1 MNYIDDITT
10 LYIDEQLYKMEDIIN
25 EIADTAL
32 KNKLNNKLGHIRD
45 ELKIMYVTAY
55 NIADAMDM
63 IQNAID
69 KLD

>member
-1 MNYIDDITT
+1 MEYIDDITT
-10 LYIDEQLYKMEDIIN
+10 LYIDEQLYEMEDIIN

-32 KNKLNNKLGHIRD
+32 KNKLNNKLDHIRD
-45 ELKIMYVTAY
+45 ELKIMYDKAY

>member
-1 MNYIDDITT
+1 MDFTDDITDM
-10 LYIDEQLYKMEDIIN
+10 YINEQMDELEDIIN

-32 KNKLNNKLGHIRD
+32 KNKLFNKLNRIRD
-45 ELKIMYVTAY
+45 EIKIMYDKAY

-69 KLD
+69 NLD

>member
-1 MNYIDDITT
+1 MDFTDDITDM
-10 LYIDEQLYKMEDIIN
+10 YINEQMDELEDIIN

-32 KNKLNNKLGHIRD
+32 KNKLINKLNRIRD
-45 ELKIMYVTAY
+45 EIKIMYDKAY

-69 KLD
+69 NLD